1 MTVKQGG
8 GCRGRNGLCAVL
20 LQEAWA
26 YFPEFIKKGLT
37 RENKLENIWARG
49 QKKRR
54 GALEKGLAEKE
65 KNGSVCWGGGCCL
78 RMQAGLSG

>member
-8 GCRGRNGLCAVL
+8 GCRGRNSPCAVL
-20 LQEAWA
+20 WREARA

-49 QKKRR
+49 RKKRR

-65 KNGSVCWGGGCCL
+65 KTALYVGAAAVACGC
-78 RMQAGLSG
+78 RRS